1 MMKTKEKTKVKGMAS
16 DGRLVSAA
24 EVVRALPEFF
34 SERNQVLRLAQ
45 RRVIP
50 CYVFPGTGRTRR
62 GEYRFVVKE
71 VRKVLRGYY
80 QPEV

>member
-1 MMKTKEKTKVKGMAS
+1 MAAMT